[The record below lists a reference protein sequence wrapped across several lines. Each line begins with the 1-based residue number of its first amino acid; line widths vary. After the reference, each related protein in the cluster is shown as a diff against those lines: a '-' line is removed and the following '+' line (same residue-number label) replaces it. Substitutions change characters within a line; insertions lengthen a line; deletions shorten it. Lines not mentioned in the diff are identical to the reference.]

1 MTASSQGENLRNME
15 SRTAKTTI
23 EHAADALI
31 VVPAAIPGLML
42 DVGGRQNDPMML
54 RMTSKIVKAM
64 VDLRPS
70 SFSFSTHEQG

>member
-1 MTASSQGENLRNME
+1 
-15 SRTAKTTI
+15 
-23 EHAADALI
+23 
-31 VVPAAIPGLML
+31 ML